1 MRRGFTM
8 LELMLAVL
16 ILSIMTIVSVW
27 TFRSIVR
34 NWELATEMADN
45 MQRVDYA
52 LAQVTSALRSAYFP
66 TGGNTKDSDGFMLL
80 GDEDDTNDPEET
92 DSITW
97 TKLGPAIVGR
107 NSRFAK
113 SPHRITLKIRKEGEL
128 GDDDPG
134 GLVADVIS
142 KDLREDDFD
151 EEEEENW
158 DRYVLCENVQGFNC
172 RVLDKEQPFKDDMA
186 NWVDQWD
193 TSNCIPRRVQLT
205 FWMKPL
211 DDDKDPYPIV
221 RVVEI
226 PLWDISQNPVTA
238 TSDDRGRGRGGRNS
252 GGGRGAGGGQSGG
265 GPGGGG
271 PGGGGPGGG
280 GPGGGGMRGGGQG
293 GGPGGGGRG
302 GGGNSMMRGG
312 GMQGGGRGGMGGG
325 GRGGGMGGGGMPGGG
340 MGGGMPGGG
349 M

>member
-1 MRRGFTM
+1 M
-8 LELMLAVL
+8 LELMLAVM
-16 ILSIMTIVSVW
+16 ILSIMTIVSIW

-66 TGGNTKDSDGFMLL
+66 TGGNTTNADGFMLL
-80 GDEDDTNDPEET
+80 GDEDDTNDPEEQ
-92 DSITW
+92 DAITW

-113 SPHRITLKIRKEGEL
+113 SPHRITLRVAKEGDL

-151 EEEEENW
+151 EEDDENW
-158 DRYVLCENVQGFNC
+158 DHYTLCENVQGFNC

-193 TSNCIPRRVQLT
+193 TSNSIPRRVQLT

-211 DDDKDPYPIV
+211 DDDKEPYPVV

-238 TSDDRGRGRGGRNS
+238 TSDDKGRGRGDRNS
-252 GGGRGAGGGQSGG
+252 SGGRGTGGQNGQA
-265 GPGGGG
+265 PGGQN
-271 PGGGGPGGG
+271 
-280 GPGGGGMRGGGQG
+280 GGMRGGQ
-293 GGPGGGGRG
+293 
-302 GGGNSMMRGG
+302 
-312 GMQGGGRGGMGGG
+312 GGRGGMGGG
-325 GRGGGMGGGGMPGGG
+325 GNSMIRGGGMQGGGMGGRGGMPGGGLPGGGMPGGG
-340 MGGGMPGGG
+340 GR
-349 M
+349 

>member
-1 MRRGFTM
+1 M

-66 TGGNTKDSDGFMLL
+66 TGGNTKDEDGFMLL
-80 GDEDDTNDPEET
+80 GDEDDTNDPEEE

-97 TKLGPAIVGR
+97 TKLGPAVVGR

-113 SPHRITLKIRKEGEL
+113 SPHRITLRIAKEGEL

-158 DRYVLCENVQGFNC
+158 DHYVLCENVQGFNC

-211 DDDKDPYPIV
+211 DDDKEPYPVV

-238 TSDDRGRGRGGRNS
+238 TSDDKGRRRGDRNS
-252 GGGRGAGGGQSGG
+252 GGGRGTGGQNGQMPGG
-265 GPGGGG
+265 MPGGGMG
-271 PGGGGPGGG
+271 GRGGNSMTRGGGMQGGGGRGGG
-280 GPGGGGMRGGGQG
+280 RGGGM
-293 GGPGGGGRG
+293 PGGGGRG
-302 GGGNSMMRGG
+302 GGGMPGG
-312 GMQGGGRGGMGGG
+312 GMPGGGFPGGGMPGGG
-325 GRGGGMGGGGMPGGG
+325 GFPGGGMPGGG
-340 MGGGMPGGG
+340 M
-349 M
+349 